1 MSSLKEKTQGIVRD
15 PNPKEN
21 ILEKDPP
28 KESLSYKIKTGLQD
42 KLSGS
47 DKHENRNPAPILSP
61 PQK

>member
-1 MSSLKEKTQGIVRD
+1 MSSLKEKAQEIVRD

-28 KESLSYKIKTGLQD
+28 KESISYKLKTGIQD

-47 DKHENRNPAPILSP
+47 HKQENRNPAPIFNP